1 MDVRENKE
9 QGKRVQANSFKAK
22 QPDGPRRPQEITKT
36 MSWVEVRHQMER
48 NVLNLSKTY
57 LKTPEK
63 FPASEPF
70 LPPSSLSLSGFVLC
84 SRKIHPSPFLQI
96 SSFFSFSVFLNKPAV
111 YLSSAAPRAAH
122 FSPLS
127 ARANLPSAA

>member
-57 LKTPEK
+57 LKSPEK

-70 LPPSSLSLSGFVLC
+70 LPPSSLSLSRF
-84 SRKIHPSPFLQI
+84 
-96 SSFFSFSVFLNKPAV
+96 VFLTKPLLA
-111 YLSSAAPRAAH
+111 LPPR
-122 FSPLS
+122 PI
-127 ARANLPSAA
+127 